1 VGAPRGV
8 VNRNGPPEGGRPE
21 GAGARA
27 HAAIT
32 PRLFFSFFLVSWC
45 PGFILLAPF
54 FFYVLLKPFSVVV
67 SVYLKTTQKKRGGA
81 AAPPR
86 KTFNFHDTTR
96 PDTTNK
102 KNMDKLKWK

>member
-32 PRLFFSFFLVSWC
+32 PRLFFSFFFGKLV
-45 PGFILLAPF
+45 PGVYFARA
-54 FFYVLLKPFSVVV
+54 VLLLRSF
-67 SVYLKTTQKKRGGA
+67 KTV
-81 AAPPR
+81 
-86 KTFNFHDTTR
+86 
-96 PDTTNK
+96 
-102 KNMDKLKWK
+102 